1 MVEDELSMSRNR
13 TVGLFLLVTLL
24 FGSAFP
30 AVKTGLSFIP
40 PLIFAATRSYLA
52 AALLLAYVGVTTE
65 YWYPRSRRD
74 VTAVLA
80 GGLFLVGGTGVGFVA
95 QQFIT
100 AGVAAIIFSL
110 APIITAVLAWPLLP
124 AERLVGRDYVG
135 VVLGFI
141 GIVVV
146 IRPDPTGLLDPELV
160 GKLLFFGALIVVE
173 LGAVLIRRSRTSMP
187 IPALTGWAMVLGG
200 TVHVVLAVGIGE
212 SIANIQVTPLS
223 VAIVLY
229 LSVFIGAFGLVIYLV
244 LMGEVGPLKANMT
257 TYLTPIVAL
266 AIGFVLLGE
275 RIHPLTLVGFGII
288 VAGFALL
295 ESREISAELV
305 KYRSLFR

>member
-1 MVEDELSMSRNR
+1 
-13 TVGLFLLVTLL
+13 LVTLL
-24 FGSAFP
+24 FGSGFP

-40 PLIFAATRSYLA
+40 PLLFAAMRSYLA
-52 AALLLAYVGVTTE
+52 AALLLVYVGATTE
-65 YWYPRSRRD
+65 YWYPRARRD

-80 GGLFLVGGTGVGFVA
+80 GGLFLVGGTGIGFVA

-124 AERLVGRDYVG
+124 AERLAGRDYVG
-135 VVLGFI
+135 VLLGFV

-173 LGAVLIRRSRTSMP
+173 LGAVLIRRSQTSMP

-200 TVHVVLAVGIGE
+200 TVHVIFAVAVGE
-212 SIANIQVTPLS
+212 SVANIQVTPLS
-223 VAIVLY
+223 VAMVVY
-229 LSVFIGAFGLVIYLV
+229 LSVFIGAFGLVLYLV

-266 AIGFVLLGE
+266 AIGWALLGE
-275 RIHPLTLVGFGII
+275 RIHLLTLVGFGII
-288 VAGFALL
+288 ITGFALL
-295 ESREISAELV
+295 ESRNINAELV
-305 KYRSLFR
+305 KYRSLYR

>member
-1 MVEDELSMSRNR
+1 MSRNR
-13 TVGLFLLVTLL
+13 TIGLFILVTLL
-24 FGSAFP
+24 FGSGFP

-40 PLIFAATRSYLA
+40 PLLFAAMRSYLA
-52 AALLLAYVGVTTE
+52 AALLLVYVGATTA
-65 YWYPRSRRD
+65 YWYPRARRD
-74 VTAVLA
+74 VMAVLA
-80 GGLFLVGGTGVGFVA
+80 GGLFLVGGTGIGFVA

-124 AERLVGRDYVG
+124 AERLGGRDYVG
-135 VVLGFI
+135 VFLGFV
-141 GIVVV
+141 GIAVV
-146 IRPDPTGLLDPELV
+146 IRPDPASLLDPELV

-173 LGAVLIRRSRTSMP
+173 LGAVLVRRSRTSMP

-223 VAIVLY
+223 VAMVVY
-229 LSVFIGAFGLVIYLV
+229 LSVFIGAFGLVMYLV

-257 TYLTPIVAL
+257 TYLTPIVAI
-266 AIGFVLLGE
+266 AIGWVLLGE

-288 VAGFALL
+288 VVGFALL

>member
-1 MVEDELSMSRNR
+1 MSKSAMSRNR

-24 FGSAFP
+24 FGTAFP

-40 PLIFAATRSYLA
+40 PLLFAATRSYLA
-52 AALLLAYVGVTTE
+52 AALLLAYVGATTE

-80 GGLFLVGGTGVGFVA
+80 GGFFLVGGTGIGFIA

-110 APIITAVLAWPLLP
+110 APIVTAVLAWPLLP
-124 AERLVGRDYVG
+124 AERLGGRDYVG
-135 VVLGFI
+135 VLIGFV
-141 GIVVV
+141 GIAVVV
-146 IRPDPTGLLDPELV
+146 RPDPASLLDPELV
-160 GKLLFFGALIVVE
+160 GKLLFFAGVIIVE
-173 LGAVLIRRSRTSMP
+173 LGAVLVRRSRTSMP

-200 TVHVVLAVGIGE
+200 TVHVAFSIAVGESMANIQLTPLAVG
-212 SIANIQVTPLS
+212 V
-223 VAIVLY
+223 VVY
-229 LSVFIGAFGLVIYLV
+229 LSVFIGAFGLVVYLV
-244 LMGEVGPLKANMT
+244 LMGEVGPLKANLT
-257 TYLTPIVAL
+257 TYLTPLIAL
-266 AIGFVLLGE
+266 AIGWLLLGE
-275 RIHPLTLVGFGII
+275 RVHPLTLVGFGII

-305 KYRSLFR
+305 KYRTLFR

>member
-1 MVEDELSMSRNR
+1 MTRNR

-24 FGSAFP
+24 FGTAFP

-40 PLIFAATRSYLA
+40 PLLFAATRSYLA
-52 AALLLAYVGVTTE
+52 AALLLVYVGATTE

-124 AERLVGRDYVG
+124 AERLGGRDYVG
-135 VVLGFI
+135 VLLGFI

-212 SIANIQVTPLS
+212 SIANIQVTALS
-223 VAIVLY
+223 VAIVVY

>member
-1 MVEDELSMSRNR
+1 MARNR
-13 TVGLFLLVTLL
+13 TLGLFLLVTLL

-30 AVKTGLSFIP
+30 AVKTGLAFFP
-40 PLIFAATRSYLA
+40 PLSFAATRSYLA
-52 AALLLAYVGVTTE
+52 AALLLVYVGATTA

-80 GGLFLVGGTGVGFVA
+80 GGLFLVGGTGIGFVA

-110 APIITAVLAWPLLP
+110 APIITAILAWPLLP
-124 AERLVGRDYVG
+124 AERLAGRDYAG
-135 VVLGFI
+135 VLLGFV
-141 GIVVV
+141 GIAVV
-146 IRPDPTGLLDPELV
+146 IRPDPASLLDPELV
-160 GKLLFFGALIVVE
+160 GKLLFFAGVTVVE
-173 LGAVLIRRSRTSMP
+173 LGAVLVRRSQPSMP

-200 TVHVVLAVGIGE
+200 TVHVAFSIVAGE
-212 SIANIQVTPLS
+212 SIANIQPTPLA
-223 VAIVLY
+223 VAMVIY
-229 LSVFIGAFGLVIYLV
+229 LSVFIGAFGLVMYLV
-244 LMGEVGPLKANMT
+244 LMGEVGPLKANLT

-266 AIGFVLLGE
+266 AIGWVLLSE

-305 KYRSLFR
+305 KYRTLSR

>member
-1 MVEDELSMSRNR
+1 MTRNR

-24 FGSAFP
+24 FGTAFP

-40 PLIFAATRSYLA
+40 PLLFAATRSYLA
-52 AALLLAYVGVTTE
+52 AALLLVYVGATTK

-80 GGLFLVGGTGVGFVA
+80 GGLFLVGGTGIGFVA

-124 AERLVGRDYVG
+124 AERLAGRDYAG
-135 VVLGFI
+135 VLLGFV
-141 GIVVV
+141 GIAVV
-146 IRPDPTGLLDPELV
+146 IRPDPTSLLNPELV

-173 LGAVLIRRSRTSMP
+173 LGAVLIRRSQTSMP
-187 IPALTGWAMVLGG
+187 IPALTGWAMLLGG

-212 SIANIQVTPLS
+212 SIADIQVTPLS
-223 VAIVLY
+223 VAMVLY
-229 LSVFIGAFGLVIYLV
+229 LSVFIGAVGLVLYLV
-244 LMGEVGPLKANMT
+244 LMGEVGPLKANLT

-266 AIGFVLLGE
+266 AIGWVLLGE

-295 ESREISAELV
+295 ENREISAELV
-305 KYRSLFR
+305 KYRSLYR

>member
-1 MVEDELSMSRNR
+1 
-13 TVGLFLLVTLL
+13 LFLLVTLL
-24 FGSAFP
+24 FGTAFP
-30 AVKTGLSFIP
+30 AVKSGLSFIP
-40 PLIFAATRSYLA
+40 PLLFAATRSYLA
-52 AALLLAYVGVTTE
+52 AALLLGYVGATTE

-110 APIITAVLAWPLLP
+110 APIVTAVLAWPLLP
-124 AERLVGRDYVG
+124 AERLGGRDYVG
-135 VVLGFI
+135 VVLGFV
-141 GIVVV
+141 GIAVV
-146 IRPDPTGLLDPELV
+146 IRPDPASLIDPELV
-160 GKLLFFGALIVVE
+160 GKVLFFGALIVVE

-187 IPALTGWAMVLGG
+187 VPALTGWAMVLGG

-212 SIANIQVTPLS
+212 SIANVQVTPLS
-223 VAIVLY
+223 IAIVVY

-257 TYLTPIVAL
+257 TYLTPIVAI
-266 AIGFVLLGE
+266 AIGWVLLGE

-288 VAGFALL
+288 IAGFALL
-295 ESREISAELV
+295 ESREISAELI

>member
-1 MVEDELSMSRNR
+1 MSRNR

-124 AERLVGRDYVG
+124 TERLVGRDYVG
-135 VVLGFI
+135 VLLGFI

-173 LGAVLIRRSRTSMP
+173 LGAVLIRRSQTSMP

-212 SIANIQVTPLS
+212 SIANIQVTALS
-223 VAIVLY
+223 VAIVVY

>member
-1 MVEDELSMSRNR
+1 MSRNR

-24 FGSAFP
+24 FGTAFP

-40 PLIFAATRSYLA
+40 PLIFAATRSYMA
-52 AALLLAYVGVTTE
+52 ASLLLAYVGAKTE

-80 GGLFLVGGTGVGFVA
+80 GGLFLVGGTGIGFVA

-124 AERLVGRDYVG
+124 AERLAGRDYVG
-135 VVLGFI
+135 VLLGFV

-146 IRPDPTGLLDPELV
+146 IRPDPMGLLDPELV

-173 LGAVLIRRSRTSMP
+173 LGAVLIRRSQASMP
-187 IPALTGWAMVLGG
+187 IPALTGWAMMFGG
-200 TVHVVLAVGIGE
+200 TVHVVLGVGVGE
-212 SIANIQVTPLS
+212 SVANIQVTALS

-229 LSVFIGAFGLVIYLV
+229 LSVLIGAVGLVLYLV

-295 ESREISAELV
+295 ESREISAELI

>member
-1 MVEDELSMSRNR
+1 MSRAR

-24 FGSAFP
+24 FGTAFP

-40 PLIFAATRSYLA
+40 PLLFAATRSYLA
-52 AALLLAYVGVTTE
+52 AALLLVYVGATTE

-124 AERLVGRDYVG
+124 TERLVGRDYVG

-295 ESREISAELV
+295 ESREISAELI